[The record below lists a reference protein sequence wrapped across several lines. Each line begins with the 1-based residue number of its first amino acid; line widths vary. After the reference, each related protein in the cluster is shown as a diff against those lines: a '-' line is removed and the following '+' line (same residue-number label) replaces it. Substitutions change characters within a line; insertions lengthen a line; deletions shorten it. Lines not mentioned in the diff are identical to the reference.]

1 MKLINK
7 FHSTED
13 ASVNFIFD
21 NGMEAR
27 FVQRSPEYFIIYLS
41 SQTGC
46 NKACRF
52 CHLTQT
58 GQTEMVHALIDD
70 YRTQTHDVMVHWFMK
85 TFGLFSRYTETKIH
99 VNFMSRGEFFSNSE
113 LLQNTSELFAT
124 IKRTIRSF
132 VNNDMNIV
140 FNISTIMPEE
150 IDNLELC
157 EIFDETLWYD
167 GDVLRNLSYTKVR
180 IYYSLYS
187 MNEQFRK
194 RWLPKA
200 IHPKRALN
208 KLSRFKNQFNSEV
221 KLHWAF
227 IEGENDSIENL
238 KEIFD
243 YCDEINFQPKFN
255 LVRYNAF
262 SPAQG
267 KEPSEEKIMEL
278 YGYIENRLGVG
289 NTKIISRV
297 GTDVHASCGQFIPK

>member
-1 MKLINK
+1 MKLINTLYSK
-7 FHSTED
+7 ED

-27 FVQRSPEYFIIYLS
+27 FVQRSPDYFIIYLS

-58 GQTEMVHALIDD
+58 GQTEMTDATIQD
-70 YRTQTHDVMVHWFMK
+70 YILQTYVVIQNWI
-85 TFGLFSRYTETKIH
+85 TTIGGYGAPYNELKIH
-99 VNFMSRGEFFSNSE
+99 VNFMSRGEAFSNVHMRNDSKE
-113 LLQNTSELFAT
+113 LLDCITSM
-124 IKRTIRSF
+124 IRSF
-132 VNNDMNIV
+132 VNNDIEIK

-157 EIFDETLWYD
+157 EIFDKTLIHD
-167 GDVLRNLSYTKVR
+167 GNYRDLNYRNVR

-208 KLSRFKNQFNSEV
+208 KLSRFKNEFNSEV

-227 IEGENDSIENL
+227 IEGENDSIEHL

-255 LVRYNAF
+255 IVRYNPF
-262 SPAQG
+262 SPNQG
-267 KEPSEEKIMEL
+267 REPSEECIAEL
-278 YGYIENRLGVG
+278 LGYIESRLGVG
-289 NTKIISRV
+289 NAKIIPKV
-297 GTDVHASCGQFIPK
+297 GRDVAASCGMFIPK